1 MSALNKSQ
9 LKQALDDTWSR
20 RHELSHEELSAS
32 INDIYSRFEM
42 RLDDL
47 IEHLIE
53 IREEKGNIKVLKEQL
68 YSGTLSLANI
78 HVQQRNDSDDQW
90 VVAIY

>member
-9 LKQALDDTWSR
+9 LKQALDDTWSK
-20 RHELSHEELSAS
+20 RHELSHEELSDS

-78 HVQQRNDSDDQW
+78 HVQQRNDSDAQW